1 MRKLAGRIVLITTVC
16 LLLVTLLASCGGGT
30 KTTLTLGSTLV
41 PEEGA
46 SRSADELLEIA
57 KMMVSV
63 YDTDFDPRE
72 MLVAASRGYDMTA
85 EGFDD
90 SKIDPTVDIGFG
102 FSDPEGDESKVLDA
116 KERAI
121 SAAKNVI
128 KAANDRADEG
138 DKVGNE
144 YEATLNEA
152 DVNTLLK
159 AFRTKVDLNGGN
171 GPFDGI
177 LSAIGSVLR
186 WMTNTLTFG
195 SYLAGICLFAVIIE
209 ILMLPFAIKQQK
221 NSIRQAT
228 LRPKEMAIRK
238 KYKGRNDQV
247 TMQKMQ
253 QEIQEFYQ
261 RENFSPYSGCWSLL
275 IQLPII
281 MALYSII
288 IDPLHYVMGQAAGVS
303 SALDTYYSAARA
315 AGGLGGSLGGNGTIA
330 ILSDI
335 KIKGIELLEGLK
347 NFAYFENGA
356 EVFES
361 LSAVANKIP
370 NFNIGSVNFGLA
382 PSTGKISILWLVPI
396 LTFGAYFVTSKL
408 NRKIMYQPTAN
419 EGADAKQVACSNNIM
434 DITMPL
440 MSTFFTF
447 MVPALVGVYWIFRS
461 LISLLKSFV
470 IAKIMPLPT
479 FTEEDYK
486 KAERE
491 MAGKRVV
498 KKSNNVGKVR
508 SLHHIDDEDFDDT
521 RERALAR
528 KAAIE
533 EQERK
538 EQEEK
543 AKNTPFAA
551 MPMKENRKKDKKN
564 KNTDQDPQDAD
575 TDNNQN
581 NNQE

>member
-1 MRKLAGRIVLITTVC
+1 MKTKMRTLAGRIVLLTTVC
-16 LLLVTLLASCGGGT
+16 LLLVSLLASCGGGAK

-46 SRSADELLEIA
+46 SLKADQLLAIA
-57 KMMVSV
+57 EMMVAV
-63 YDTDFDPRE
+63 NDTDFDPRE
-72 MLVAASRGYDMTA
+72 MLVAASRGYDMTV

-90 SKIDPTVDIGFG
+90 SKIDPTENKGM
-102 FSDPEGDESKVLDA
+102 SLE
-116 KERAI
+116 
-121 SAAKNVI
+121 AAKNVI
-128 KAANDRADEG
+128 KAANDRADDDE
-138 DKVGNE
+138 KIGNE
-144 YEATLNEA
+144 YEASLNEA
-152 DVNTLLK
+152 DVNTLIK
-159 AFRTKVDLNGGN
+159 AFQVKVDLKGG
-171 GPFDGI
+171 GGMFDGL
-177 LSAIGSVLR
+177 LSGIGGVLR

-195 SYLAGICLFAVIIE
+195 NYLAGICLFAVIVE

-238 KYKGRNDQV
+238 KYAGRNDQV

-261 RENFSPYSGCWSLL
+261 RENFSPYSGCWSLV

-303 SALDTYYSAARA
+303 SALDAYYSAARA
-315 AGGLGGSLGGNGTIA
+315 AGGLGGALSGNGTIA
-330 ILSDI
+330 VLSDI

-356 EVFES
+356 EIFDS
-361 LSAVANKIP
+361 LSAVADKIP

-382 PSTGKISILWLVPI
+382 PSTGEISILWLVPV
-396 LTFGAYFVTSKL
+396 LTFGAYFMTSKL
-408 NRKIMYQPTAN
+408 NRKIMYQPATN
-419 EGADAKQVACSNNIM
+419 EGADAKQVACSNNVM
-434 DITMPL
+434 DITMPM
-440 MSTFFTF
+440 MSTVFTF
-447 MVPALVGVYWIFRS
+447 YVPALVGIYWIFRS
-461 LISLLKSFV
+461 LFSLLKSFV

-479 FTEEDYK
+479 FTAEDYK
-486 KAERE
+486 KAEKE

-533 EQERK
+533 ERER
-538 EQEEK
+538 EAQEEK
-543 AKNTPFAA
+543 AKNTPFTAV
-551 MPMKENRKKDKKN
+551 PMKEKRKKDKNQKD
-564 KNTDQDPQDAD
+564 TDQDPQDAD
-575 TDNNQN
+575 TDNNSN